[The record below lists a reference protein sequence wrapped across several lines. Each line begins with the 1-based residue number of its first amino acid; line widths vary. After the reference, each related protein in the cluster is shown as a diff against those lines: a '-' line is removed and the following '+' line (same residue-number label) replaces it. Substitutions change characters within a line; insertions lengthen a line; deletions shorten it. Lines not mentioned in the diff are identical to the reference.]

1 MGKEMILTDL
11 SQIFDNLGLTSD
23 METGYYYDILYDIS
37 TKILDKRL
45 EMNMSQSEFADLLGV
60 SQPMVSKY
68 ESGDY
73 NFTIKQVCGL
83 SAKLNLKPSFILSDC
98 IPQDE
103 FKYNSNI
110 KTINLF
116 TDERIEEAA

>member
-1 MGKEMILTDL
+1 MESEMILTDL
-11 SQIFDNLGLTSD
+11 SQVFDNLGLTSD
-23 METGYYYDILYDIS
+23 MEIGYYYDILYNIS

-45 EMNMSQSEFADLLGV
+45 EMNMSQSEFAGLLGV

-73 NFTIKQVCGL
+73 NFTIKQVCSL
-83 SAKLNLKPSFILSDC
+83 SAKLNLKPDFNLTDS

-103 FKYNSNI
+103 FKYNGKI

-116 TDERIEEAA
+116 ADEKIEEAA